1 MKKSLLRTVVALSSV
16 GLVGC
21 NKESK
26 EAEIAVVT
34 DVGQLRDGGF
44 NQGTYEGAKEYA
56 EKNGKTYNYYAPANG
71 DQATDQ
77 DREAARKLAI
87 QKKAK
92 VVVAPGYLQ
101 AAARRSVAKENPDVK
116 FVFVDGWTLTDSTDA
131 SGNDNGTALAN
142 VTAISFKEQESGYL
156 AGYGVVKDG
165 YTKLGGTFGGGG
177 SNPACNRYAYG
188 FVQGANAA
196 AAEMNKNV
204 ERKLSYKFGSSFNA
218 SDTLKSQRAGWYA
231 EGTEIVFSCGGSMVN
246 SVIAAAEETKNA
258 KVVGVDV
265 DQRKLS
271 ERIVTS
277 AQKGLSVSVQLA
289 LGERYDGK
297 WDSKLGGKTQN
308 LGAAENA
315 TGLPTADGSWGF
327 TKFTKAEYQTVFDKI
342 KNGTVTPSSDVA
354 ADCNEQSFWTKS
366 TWQKITV
373 TLDK

>member
-1 MKKSLLRTVVALSSV
+1 MKKSILMLVAGLASV
-16 GLVGC
+16 ALVGC
-21 NKESK
+21 GQQSS

-71 DQATDQ
+71 DKATDQ
-77 DREAARKLAI
+77 DRVAARKLAI

-101 AAARRSVAKENPDVK
+101 AAARRNVAKENPDVK

-177 SNPACNRYAYG
+177 SNPACNRYAFG

-231 EGTEIVFSCGGSMVN
+231 EGTQIVFSCGGSMVN
-246 SVIAAAEETKNA
+246 SVIAAAEETKNG

-265 DQRKLS
+265 DQHGLS
-271 ERIVTS
+271 QRIVTS

-327 TKFTKAEYQTVFDKI
+327 TKFTKAEYQTIFDKI

-366 TWQKITV
+366 TWQNIAV
-373 TLDK
+373 TLDN

>member
-1 MKKSLLRTVVALSSV
+1 MKKSLLRTVVALASV

-71 DQATDQ
+71 DKATDQ
-77 DREAARKLAI
+77 DRIAARKLAI

-101 AAARRSVAKENPDVK
+101 AAARRDVAKENPDVK

-131 SGNDNGTALAN
+131 SGNDNGTPLAN

-165 YTKLGGTFGGGG
+165 YKKLGGTFGGGG

-196 AAEMNKNV
+196 AVEMNENV

-218 SDTLKSQRAGWYA
+218 SETLKSQRAGWYA
-231 EGTEIVFSCGGSMVN
+231 EGTQIVFSCGGSMVN
-246 SVIAAAEETKNA
+246 SVIAAAEETQNA

-271 ERIVTS
+271 DRIVTS

-354 ADCNEQSFWTKS
+354 ADCNEQSFWTKA
-366 TWQKITV
+366 TWQNITV
-373 TLDK
+373 TLDR